1 MITSKSVLETVIRQQ
16 QQKIVDTLNISVKMN
31 YTDRNSPLRVS
42 RRGVGKLEASKIDAY
57 NYIEE
62 KCNNY
67 TLDNNICADGRE
79 RYVCCDKLKTRCKEK
94 AKISMSW

>member
-1 MITSKSVLETVIRQQ
+1 MSYIDKNSTIRA
-16 QQKIVDTLNISVKMN
+16 
-31 YTDRNSPLRVS
+31 S
-42 RRGVGKLEASKIDAY
+42 RHNVGKLEASKIDAY

-79 RYVCCDKLKTRCKEK
+79 RYVSCDKLKTRCKEK

>member
-1 MITSKSVLETVIRQQ
+1 MSYSNK
-16 QQKIVDTLNISVKMN
+16 
-31 YTDRNSPLRVS
+31 NSLMRVS
-42 RRGVGKLEASKIDAY
+42 RRSVGKLEASKIDAY

-67 TLDNNICADGRE
+67 TLDNNISVNGKVKR
-79 RYVCCDKLKTRCKEK
+79 VCCDKLKTRCNEK

>member
-1 MITSKSVLETVIRQQ
+1 MKRSSNLLT
-16 QQKIVDTLNISVKMN
+16 SVKMS
-31 YTDRNSPLRVS
+31 YSDKNSLMRVS
-42 RRGVGKLEASKIDAY
+42 RRSVGKLEASKIDAC

-67 TLDNNICADGRE
+67 TLDDNISVSGKVKR
-79 RYVCCDKLKTRCKEK
+79 VCCDKLKTRCNEK

>member
-1 MITSKSVLETVIRQQ
+1 MKRSSNLQT
-16 QQKIVDTLNISVKMN
+16 SVKMS
-31 YTDRNSPLRVS
+31 YSDKNSLMRVS
-42 RRGVGKLEASKIDAY
+42 RRSVGKLEASKIDAY

-67 TLDNNICADGRE
+67 TLDNNIFVDGKVKRF
-79 RYVCCDKLKTRCKEK
+79 CCDKLKTRCNEK

>member
-1 MITSKSVLETVIRQQ
+1 MKKGNSSP
-16 QQKIVDTLNISVKMN
+16 TLVKMSYSN
-31 YTDRNSPLRVS
+31 KNSLMRVS
-42 RRGVGKLEASKIDAY
+42 RRSVGKLEASKIDAY

-67 TLDNNICADGRE
+67 TLDNNISVNGKVKR
-79 RYVCCDKLKTRCKEK
+79 VCCDKLKTRCNEK

>member
-1 MITSKSVLETVIRQQ
+1 MSYSNK
-16 QQKIVDTLNISVKMN
+16 
-31 YTDRNSPLRVS
+31 NSLMRVS
-42 RRGVGKLEASKIDAY
+42 RRSVGKLEASKIDAY

-67 TLDNNICADGRE
+67 TLDSNISVNGKVKR
-79 RYVCCDKLKTRCKEK
+79 VCCDKLKTRCNEK